1 MSRIKA
7 QDLNEHDLWDVKM
20 IVFPSI
26 FLLCYSL
33 VGKVTANVAS
43 TSGTCSTTA
52 KTTFDLMMDRMTNGD
67 GGMMMMMRRRLLCL
81 TLTKHLSRVLEK
93 NDNQVLHL

>member
-1 MSRIKA
+1 MSKIKA
-7 QDLNEHDLWDVKM
+7 QDLNEHDLWDIKM

-33 VGKVTANVAS
+33 VGMATAKVAS

-52 KTTFDLMMDRMTNGD
+52 TTTFDFMMDRMTNGD
-67 GGMMMMMRRRLLCL
+67 GGRRLLCL

-93 NDNQVLHL
+93 NDNRVIHL

>member
-1 MSRIKA
+1 MSKIKA
-7 QDLNEHDLWDVKM
+7 QDLNEQDLWDVKM

-33 VGKVTANVAS
+33 VGTVTANVAP
-43 TSGTCSTTA
+43 SGTCSTTA
-52 KTTFDLMMDRMTNGD
+52 TTTFDFMMDRMTNGD
-67 GGMMMMMRRRLLCL
+67 GGRRLLCL